1 MTIFEQIS
9 KLNKGIGILI
19 DPDKFKTD
27 NELNLYLEKVGYAQ
41 PDIVLIGGSTVSKID
56 FQNCVQ
62 LAKIKISAPIVIFP
76 GGSHQLSGKAEALLF
91 LSLIS
96 GRNPDYLI
104 GHHIASIDDL
114 EKLDIEV
121 IPTSYILIDGGKKS
135 SVEYVSN
142 TNPIPKESYSIA
154 RKTALAGK
162 YLGHQLIYADAGSG
176 AVDCIDKTMIKTLSS
191 LGSPLI
197 IGGGI
202 KTTED
207 IKDAHNAGA
216 NLVVIGNKIEEDV
229 DFLLD
234 LKNIISRPSL

>member
-1 MTIFEQIS
+1 MKIIEQIS
-9 KLNKGIGILI
+9 KLKKGIGILI

-27 NELNLYLEKVGYAQ
+27 NELNLYLEKVDYAQ

-62 LAKIKISAPIVIFP
+62 LAKTKISAPLVIFP

-104 GHHIASIDDL
+104 GNHIASIDDL

-176 AVDCIDKTMIKTLSS
+176 AIDCINKTMIKTLSS

-207 IKDAHNAGA
+207 ITDAHSAGA

-234 LKNIISRPSL
+234 LKNIVSRPSL